1 MEQELNRS
9 VNHWYAL
16 HTKPHKEKSVSLL
29 LKEHEIETFFP
40 MMFSLTSHKQKRH
53 VPFFRGYIFA
63 SLNLDT
69 GNSAPWRWTPGL
81 RYIVSYGDEPIPIP
95 DDVILQLDQKAQE
108 MSSWAKIHEHP
119 FKPGDTVQIKSGPFR
134 DMLAVFQGPTTPS
147 ERVQILLTALHRS
160 VRVRTEATNLEIYTG
175 KSGHRPN
182 KRQRRSRGRGR
193 PIS

>member
-1 MEQELNRS
+1 MEQEIKRS
-9 VNHWYAL
+9 VTQWYAL

-29 LKEHEIETFFP
+29 LSEHEIETFFP
-40 MMFSLTSHKQKRH
+40 TMLSHTNHKQKRN

-63 SLNLDT
+63 SLNLES

-81 RYIVSYGDEPIPIP
+81 RYIVAYGDEPIPIP
-95 DDVILQLDQKAQE
+95 DDVILKLGQKAQE
-108 MSSWAKIHEHP
+108 MSSWAKIHKHP
-119 FKPGDTVQIKSGPFR
+119 FKPGDTVRIKGGPFR

-160 VRVRTEATNLEIYTG
+160 VRVRTEATNLEKHTG
-175 KSGHRPN
+175 KSGNGSN

-193 PIS
+193 LIR